1 MLLIDTLAR
10 TYGCLPSAVLKNA
23 DTFDLMVFDIAVANH
38 EIESAKANKKP
49 IPSKYYKQEDLQ
61 AKIDRSRDK
70 SVNKD

>member
-1 MLLIDTLAR
+1 
-10 TYGCLPSAVLKNA
+10 
-23 DTFDLMVFDIAVANH
+23 MVFDIAVANT
-38 EIESAKANKKP
+38 EIENAKANKKP

>member
-1 MLLIDTLAR
+1 
-10 TYGCLPSAVLKNA
+10 
-23 DTFDLMVFDIAVANH
+23 MVFDIAVANA